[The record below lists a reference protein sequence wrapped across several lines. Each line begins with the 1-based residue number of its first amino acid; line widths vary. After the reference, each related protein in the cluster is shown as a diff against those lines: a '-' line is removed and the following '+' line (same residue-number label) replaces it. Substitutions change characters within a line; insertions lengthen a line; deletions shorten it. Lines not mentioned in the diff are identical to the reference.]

1 MKEIIAKKNYTQCG
15 VVTSYIYTFIYLY
28 KDSVMVYSWYIK
40 NNEFHKK
47 FYTIFEKIIRKEKID
62 FFNVFLGPAP
72 LLSSRTTLI
81 AMQAFFIA
89 KKISIVVTKG
99 YEYYKHPDF
108 QIIIIQNFAGFYT
121 LIENNVMQESLL
133 LSDIESR
140 QFTDKKIALVS
151 RENHEI
157 KIGFSY
163 SYLLFPFLKK
173 IIQDGESKFRRGS
186 IIKKIQEI
194 RFFM

>member
-1 MKEIIAKKNYTQCG
+1 MKEIVKKNNYIQCG
-15 VVTSYIYTFIYLY
+15 VVTSYIYTFIYVH
-28 KDSVMVYSWYIK
+28 KNGVISYSWYIK
-40 NNEFHKK
+40 NNEFHKS
-47 FYTIFEKIIRKEKID
+47 FYTIFEKIIYEEKID

-89 KKISIVVTKG
+89 KKISVVVTKG

-121 LIENNVMQESLL
+121 LIENNMMQESLL
-133 LSDIESR
+133 LSDIEAR
-140 QFTDKKIALVS
+140 QFENKKIALVS

-157 KIGFSY
+157 KIGVSY

-173 IIQDGESKFRRGS
+173 IIRDGEFKFRRGS
-186 IIKKIQEI
+186 IVKKAQEI
-194 RFFM
+194 KFFL

>member
-1 MKEIIAKKNYTQCG
+1 MKKIVEKKNYTQCG
-15 VVTSYIYTFIYLY
+15 VVTSYIYTFIYVY
-28 KDSVMVYSWYIK
+28 KDSAMVYSSYIK

-47 FYTIFEKIIRKEKID
+47 FYTIFEKIIQEEKID

-81 AMQAFFIA
+81 AMQAFFLA

-108 QIIIIQNFAGFYT
+108 QIIIIQNFGGFYT

-140 QFTDKKIALVS
+140 QFGNKNIALVS

-157 KIGFSY
+157 KIGVSY
-163 SYLLFPFLKK
+163 SYLLFPFVKK

-186 IIKKIQEI
+186 IVKKAQEI
-194 RFFM
+194 IFFL